1 MRSLNPVRLYRAL
14 SRRSRAAAVPTS
26 AETPRRLRPIPDPT
40 VYADAPLARVL
51 AAIDRRASDLEAAL
65 TEYVRA
71 RRAAGIQPEAVLVE
85 FKRVLRRAVG
95 LDIVRPS
102 SVRVDADATRG
113 RRLTGR
119 LIELYFAA

>member
-1 MRSLNPVRLYRAL
+1 MRSFNPVRLYRAL
-14 SRRSRAAAVPTS
+14 SRRSGAAVITN
-26 AETPRRLRPIPDPT
+26 AEPPRRLRPIPDPT
-40 VYADAPLARVL
+40 VYADASLARVL

-65 TEYVRA
+65 TAYVRA

-95 LDIVRPS
+95 LEIVRPS
-102 SVRVDADATRG
+102 SVHVDADSMRG